1 MVRLMF
7 KSLMVVV
14 FVVFIGNYIIYLK
27 TGQMP
32 LRDMQQRSGDDWL
45 VDLREML
52 SPSQLTEDAKKL
64 VDDVTGEGATAKVY
78 KWTDANGQVHFGD
91 APKSDNAQQLEV
103 DVRNT
108 IASPG
113 TITNVS
119 AEPGATAGAEQ
130 TPLEKARAAVEAM
143 EARIQQQEQQTQDN

>member
-7 KSLMVVV
+7 KSLVVVV

-45 VDLREML
+45 VDLRELL
-52 SPSQLTEDAKKL
+52 SPAQLAEDARNL
-64 VDDVTGEGATAKVY
+64 VNNATGEGATAKVY

-103 DVRNT
+103 DLRNT
-108 IASPG
+108 MASPE
-113 TITNVS
+113 TITNLS
-119 AEPGATAGAEQ
+119 AEPGATAGDES

-143 EARIQQQEQQTQDN
+143 EARIQQQEQQAQDN